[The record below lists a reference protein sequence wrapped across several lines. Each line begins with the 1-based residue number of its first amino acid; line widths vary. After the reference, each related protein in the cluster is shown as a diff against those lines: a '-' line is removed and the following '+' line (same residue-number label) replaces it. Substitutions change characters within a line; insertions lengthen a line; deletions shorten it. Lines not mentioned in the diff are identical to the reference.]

1 MLYSQKNKNKN
12 LIACI
17 IFLLNWSWESFIMK
31 KRLKS
36 LDFFRGVCI
45 TWMIFGHLA
54 EWWMSFDSFLLLNE
68 LILFVDAIGGTGFLF
83 ISGVSLTLSYRNK
96 IKRIKNEGD
105 YSYKRL
111 RLNYLLRAVFL
122 FIVGIIYNT
131 IDALISNN
139 LSLIWNW
146 FILTTLPASIIL
158 AWPLLRY
165 KKLTKILVAVIVLL
179 VDHFLFLYL
188 KPFQYQIGHPLSI
201 VYYFLYNGYQLT
213 PILSHFPFFIVGS
226 VIADII
232 YEKYIHQEPEIP
244 NIKFL
249 KKITFPIILSG
260 IILILA
266 AFLLVPFPVIVEE
279 FLWQRRNIAW
289 ITYAIGLL
297 MIVYPSLFYI
307 EKLNVIQINKKYR
320 FFFYFSYYSFS
331 IFLLHYSLYFLF
343 THGLTL
349 NVFLPVIM
357 ITIFLIGLLL
367 KLIYRKLG
375 NLFSLKYQLSRLADG
390 ITTELIKILPEL
402 QKSDSLSI

>member
-1 MLYSQKNKNKN
+1 
-12 LIACI
+12 
-17 IFLLNWSWESFIMK
+17 MK
-31 KRLKS
+31 KRLNS

-83 ISGVSLTLSYRNK
+83 ISGVSLTLSYRSK
-96 IKRIKNEGD
+96 IKRINYEGD

-131 IDALISNN
+131 IDALISKN

-158 AWPLLRY
+158 AWPLLRR
-165 KKLTKILVAVIVLL
+165 KKITKILVAGAILII
-179 VDHFLFLYL
+179 DHFLFLFL
-188 KPFQYQIGHPLSI
+188 KPFQYEMGHPLSI
-201 VYYFLYNGYQLT
+201 LYYFLYNGSQLT

-226 VIADII
+226 VIADVI

-244 NIKFL
+244 NRKFFKNVSL
-249 KKITFPIILSG
+249 PLILSG

-266 AFLLVPFPVIVEE
+266 AFLLLPFPVIVEK
-279 FLWQRRNIAW
+279 FLWHRRNIAW

-297 MIVYPSLFYI
+297 IIVYPSLFYI

-320 FFFYFSYYSFS
+320 FFYYFSYYSFS
-331 IFLLHYSLYFLF
+331 IFLIHYSFYFLF
-343 THGLTL
+343 THRLTL
-349 NVFLPVIM
+349 SVFLPVIL

-367 KLIYRKLG
+367 KLIYRTLG

-390 ITTELIKILPEL
+390 ITTELIKILPDL
-402 QKSDSLSI
+402 QKSDSIISK